1 MTILPRMLRP
11 KEVAEWLGI
20 SESMAYGMMRRGEIP
35 SVPVRSYLRV
45 REDKLM
51 EWLDVQEETRREML
65 RATDEVAEM
74 IRRM

>member
-11 KEVAEWLGI
+11 KEVAEWL
-20 SESMAYGMMRRGEIP
+20 GMMRRGEIP